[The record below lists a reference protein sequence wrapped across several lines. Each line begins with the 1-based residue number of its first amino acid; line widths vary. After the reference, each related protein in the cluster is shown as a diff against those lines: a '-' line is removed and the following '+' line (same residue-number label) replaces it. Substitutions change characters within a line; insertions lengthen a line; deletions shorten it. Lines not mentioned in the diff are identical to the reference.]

1 MLISHQAGKQIFLF
15 QSMKKKKKTGKGD
28 EDSSYIKIKLT
39 LLTSLLYFH
48 SVTQPNKSHISC
60 LTKIVYLRIHV
71 TFF

>member
-1 MLISHQAGKQIFLF
+1 MLISHQAGKQISLF
-15 QSMKKKKKTGKGD
+15 QSMKKTGKGD